1 MATFLVSIV
10 TLIQSRSLATF
21 LWIARNGVKFF
32 IHIYIEKEKLWLLQK
47 PQLLFLKCHSLK
59 TNKLS
64 HKWLFKCMSFVKNR
78 WSAMKD
84 KISVFLVKT
93 PDFFLQTSLS
103 KSVQAWELTEV
114 GRSGRCITPF
124 LSLDLVENASRSFYL
139 KPLFIFHGSLI
150 SCISLPLPR
159 LRGTWLRPV
168 SSHSASRRG
177 WIGQRKNRQRGPHVL
192 PEKHSRFSLLTKGF
206 L

>member
-84 KISVFLVKT
+84 KISVFLVET
-93 PDFFLQTSLS
+93 PDFFLQISLS

-124 LSLDLVENASRSFYL
+124 LSLDLVDNASRSFYL
-139 KPLFIFHGSLI
+139 NPLFIFHGSLI

>member
-1 MATFLVSIV
+1 MG
-10 TLIQSRSLATF
+10 TLIQSQSLATF

-47 PQLLFLKCHSLK
+47 PLLLFLKYHSLK

-84 KISVFLVKT
+84 KISVFLVET
-93 PDFFLQTSLS
+93 PDFFLQISLS
-103 KSVQAWELTEV
+103 KSVQAWELRDV
-114 GRSGRCITPF
+114 GRSGRCIMPF
-124 LSLDLVENASRSFYL
+124 LSLDLVHNASCSFYL
-139 KPLFIFHGSLI
+139 NPLFIFHGVLI
-150 SCISLPLPR
+150 NCISLPCPQ
-159 LRGTWLRPV
+159 LRRPSLRPV
-168 SSHSASRRG
+168 SSHSASRRR

-192 PEKHSRFSLLTKGF
+192 PEKHSRFSLLTKRF

>member
-84 KISVFLVKT
+84 KISVFLVET
-93 PDFFLQTSLS
+93 PDFFLQISLS
-103 KSVQAWELTEV
+103 KSVQVWELREV

-124 LSLDLVENASRSFYL
+124 LSLDLVDNASRSFYL
-139 KPLFIFHGSLI
+139 NPLFIFHGSLI
-150 SCISLPLPR
+150 SCISLPLR
-159 LRGTWLRPV
+159 QLRGTWLRPV